1 MASANKKKNGADP
14 SKKVDPTDLDEHA
27 GEADASEGKSGG
39 EASAEAKASSK
50 PAAGKSSKPDEPKAA
65 AKAAHADHGHDAA
78 HAHAHAPN
86 RKEYWKIFVVLAVL
100 TVLEV
105 GVAQLPGFS
114 KRTIAVGLITLAL
127 TKAACVGL
135 FYMHL
140 KSETKV
146 LKATVFLP
154 FAAPAIYALVLISEA
169 AWRLAGG

>member
-14 SKKVDPTDLDEHA
+14 SKKVDPADLDEHE
-27 GEADASEGKSGG
+27 GEAKA
-39 EASAEAKASSK
+39 AEAKAGAEKPAEGKSPSKSSSK
-50 PAAGKSSKPDEPKAA
+50 ASKGDEPKAA
-65 AKAAHADHGHDAA
+65 AKAPHGDHGHDAA
-78 HAHAHAPN
+78 HGHAHAPN

-169 AWRLAGG
+169 AWRFASG